1 MLSRQLAE
9 QVRESV
15 DAGCEALFARQRPD
29 GVFDPG
35 GCRFS
40 PANTA
45 AALIAL
51 HHADDAE
58 VRQQER
64 AAHDGAVD
72 AAVTRLLNSQ
82 RPDGGW
88 AMAGVP
94 TELLA
99 TAAATAALRL
109 TAPGRAQSA
118 IRAGEGFVERAGGAQ
133 ALPEPTMTGLVRQF
147 DALSGAGEGL
157 ASLPRLP
164 LELILLRGPAR
175 RLLSLRLPI
184 FASMALAQSAHRSP
198 PPLLAPFHGRARR
211 EALRVVRDA
220 YEREGATGEF
230 STDPWLTSLISLG
243 ITRSGLAP
251 DISLATARS
260 LRGMAQPGEGGW
272 DLMPLDVTWST
283 FATSALLEAGHADDP
298 RLEATRA
305 MFRERQQR
313 EPFAALGCPP
323 GYWGFS
329 SAHSWP
335 MALETAEVGS
345 ALMRMPGGA
354 DDVHARRG
362 VEWLT
367 ATQDPRGSWSLA
379 VRGSRPGGFGPC
391 PHMTAKAVRTLLDQ
405 GASAQD
411 RRVAKALRWLGRAQL
426 PDGSYEAM
434 WYRGR
439 TAGTAVVLETVC
451 RAGLG
456 DGPTARRARE
466 RLLSTQSEDG
476 SWATPD
482 AEDPA
487 TAAGADARAAAR
499 REDSTGTENS
509 TGTGPGDGSG
519 SGSRARSGTVEDTA
533 WALHALLTAGA
544 DPHGEP
550 VAAAARRLTDW
561 QRTDGSWQGG
571 PVNEYVRHCSRYAD
585 DGIASGLAL
594 RSLARLR
601 TALDG
606 GPGHEPS
613 PGRAKETGTA

>member
-1 MLSRQLAE
+1 MLSPRLAGRI
-9 QVRESV
+9 RESV
-15 DAGCEALFARQRPD
+15 DAGCEALFARQRAD

-35 GCRFS
+35 GSRFS

-51 HHADDAE
+51 HHADDA
-58 VRQQER
+58 QER
-64 AAHDGAVD
+64 GREKGTAHDGVVG
-72 AAVTRLLNSQ
+72 AAVARLLKSQ

-109 TAPGRAQSA
+109 TALGRAQSA
-118 IRAGEGFVERAGGAQ
+118 IRAGEGLVKRLGGAQ

-147 DALSGAGEGL
+147 DALSGAGDV

-175 RLLSLRLPI
+175 RMLSLRLPI
-184 FASMALAQSAHRSP
+184 FASMALAQSAHRPP

-220 YEREGATGEF
+220 YEREGTTGEF

-243 ITRSGLAP
+243 IARSGLAP
-251 DISLATARS
+251 DISRASARR
-260 LRGMAQPGEGGW
+260 LRAMAQPCEGGW

-283 FATSALLEAGHADDP
+283 FATSALLEAGHAEDP

-305 MFRERQQR
+305 MFRERQQN

-354 DDVHARRG
+354 GDVHARRG

-367 ATQDPRGSWSLA
+367 AMQDPSGSWSLA
-379 VRGSRPGGFGPC
+379 VRGSKPGGFGPC

-405 GASAQD
+405 GASPQD
-411 RRVAKALRWLGRAQL
+411 RRVVRALRWLSRVQL

-439 TAGTAVVLETVC
+439 TAGTSVVLETFS

-456 DGPTARRARE
+456 DGPTGRRARE
-466 RLLSTQSEDG
+466 RLLNTQSEDG

-482 AEDPA
+482 EEDPA
-487 TAAGADARAAAR
+487 TAAGADSRDAA
-499 REDSTGTENS
+499 
-509 TGTGPGDGSG
+509 GTG
-519 SGSRARSGTVEDTA
+519 SGTVEETA
-533 WALHALLTAGA
+533 WALHALLAAGA

-561 QRTDGSWQGG
+561 QRTDGSWQGA

-601 TALDG
+601 AALDG
-606 GPGHEPS
+606 DPGHEHAPD
-613 PGRAKETGTA
+613 RTKEAGTA